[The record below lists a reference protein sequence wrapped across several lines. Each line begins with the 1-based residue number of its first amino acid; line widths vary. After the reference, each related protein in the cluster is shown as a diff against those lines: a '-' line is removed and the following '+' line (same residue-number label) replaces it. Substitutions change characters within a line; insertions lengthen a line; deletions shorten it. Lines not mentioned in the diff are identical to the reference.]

1 MMEVHSEDEGGRQ
14 GYLGMNERLQQGTSP
29 PREQHPAHVVEADEG
44 GGQEMKE
51 RLYQL
56 GTSPPKEQ
64 HLAHKV
70 EGLIDFMGLQE
81 GITPPFRKELLPKS
95 IQTKGETEPHIGIK
109 EVLHPLSEPSKSE

>member
-1 MMEVHSEDEGGRQ
+1 MDLSTLMEVHSEDEGGRQ

-44 GGQEMKE
+44 GGQEMQE
-51 RLYQL
+51 RLYQM

-70 EGLIDFMGLQE
+70 EGLIDWMGLQE
-81 GITPPFRKELLPKS
+81 GKTPLLRKEGLPKS
-95 IQTKGETEPHIGIK
+95 MLLG
-109 EVLHPLSEPSKSE
+109 SESFG